1 MDLRVAMWADIESIL
16 DRISDQHRAEYER
29 IGFPGEAFN
38 LRLLHFMMA
47 GDTHCIWFDGK
58 PQCFMAVAPQGG
70 VVTTWVGVTKE
81 CFDKG
86 IGPLRLGRK
95 HMADA
100 AAKFGPIT
108 SFVNSGHPKVSQWMK
123 LLGAKHV
130 GENVF
135 SFSLE
140 N

>member
-16 DRISDQHRAEYER
+16 DRISDQHRAEYEK
-29 IGFPGEAFN
+29 IGFPSEGFN

-58 PQCFMAVAPQGG
+58 PQCFMSVAPVGD

-86 IGPLRLGRK
+86 IGPLRLGRR

-100 AAKFGPIT
+100 VRRRGKIT
-108 SFVNSGHPKVSQWMK
+108 SYVASEHPKVAQWMK
-123 LLGAKHV
+123 LLGARQIDAT
-130 GENVF
+130 VF
-135 SFSLE
+135 EFACP
-140 N
+140 